1 MGAHPS
7 ACLAHVKLLLRALV
21 MIALTRD
28 ADFPPHL
35 PIRPPQVAPANLT
48 AWLYYGTDAP
58 SKGQPLP

>member
-28 ADFPPHL
+28 ADFPPH
-35 PIRPPQVAPANLT
+35 PPSGLHK
-48 AWLYYGTDAP
+48 WLL
-58 SKGQPLP
+58 QP